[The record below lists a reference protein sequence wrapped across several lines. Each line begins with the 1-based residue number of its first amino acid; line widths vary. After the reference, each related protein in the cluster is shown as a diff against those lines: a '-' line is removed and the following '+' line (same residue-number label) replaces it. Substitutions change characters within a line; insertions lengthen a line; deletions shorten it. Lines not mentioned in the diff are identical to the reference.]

1 MRCRMNGDI
10 GCVVLAAGSSE
21 RLGQPKALVR
31 IGERCLV
38 EWVVSRLQ
46 AHGLDPLV
54 VTNEEIADEVAAS
67 VDCGVVVNP
76 DPGAGRTG
84 TLQVGIGHIGT
95 GAGQRILVVPVD
107 RPGFSDSTLETLL
120 DSTATSC
127 PTQGGRG
134 GHPILLSAE
143 DAGKVV
149 EGLPSAPLRNLINP
163 VRIEVT
169 DPYLHLNVDRP
180 EDLGWLAD
188 AFAGL

>member
-1 MRCRMNGDI
+1 MATDAVAL
-10 GCVVLAAGSSE
+10 GCVVLAAGASE
-21 RLGQPKALVR
+21 RLGQPKALVK
-31 IGERCLV
+31 IGKRCLV
-38 EWVVSRLQ
+38 EWVGSRLQ

-76 DPGAGRTG
+76 DPEAGRTG

>member
-1 MRCRMNGDI
+1 VVTDAAAI
-10 GCVVLAAGSSE
+10 GCIVLAAGASE

-67 VDCGVVVNP
+67 VDCGVVINP
-76 DPGAGRTG
+76 DPEAGRTG

-95 GAGQRILVVPVD
+95 GSGQRILVVPVD

>member
-1 MRCRMNGDI
+1 MATDAVAL
-10 GCVVLAAGSSE
+10 GCVVLAAGASE
-21 RLGQPKALVR
+21 RLGQPKALVK
-31 IGERCLV
+31 IGKRCLV

-46 AHGLDPLV
+46 AHGLEPLV
-54 VTNEEIADEVAAS
+54 VTNEEIVEEVAAS

-84 TLQVGIGHIGT
+84 TLQIGIGHIGT

-143 DAGKVV
+143 DAVKVV
-149 EGLPSAPLRNLINP
+149 ESSPSAPLRNLINP
-163 VRIEVT
+163 IRIEVT
-169 DPYLHLNVDRP
+169 DPYLHLDVDRP

>member
-1 MRCRMNGDI
+1 MATDAVAL
-10 GCVVLAAGSSE
+10 GCVVLAAGASE
-21 RLGQPKALVR
+21 RLGQPKALVK
-31 IGERCLV
+31 IGKRCLV

-46 AHGLDPLV
+46 AHGLEPLV
-54 VTNEEIADEVAAS
+54 VTNEEIVEEVAAS

-84 TLQVGIGHIGT
+84 TLQIGIGHIGT

-120 DSTATSC
+120 GSTATSC

-143 DAGKVV
+143 DAVKVV

>member
-1 MRCRMNGDI
+1 MNGGI

-67 VDCGVVVNP
+67 VDCEVVVNP

-84 TLQVGIGHIGT
+84 TLQIGIGHIGT

-143 DAGKVV
+143 DATKVV
-149 EGLPSAPLRNLINP
+149 EGSPSAPLRNLI
-163 VRIEVT
+163 RS
-169 DPYLHLNVDRP
+169 
-180 EDLGWLAD
+180 EDVV
-188 AFAGL
+188 